1 MQTNLKALGNS
12 LKTKASTS
20 EFIEPLNQLAGYYL
34 HQQEQLRGFEKNPQ
48 KLEESLKIIDEW
60 IKDAKALGQALTA

>member
-1 MQTNLKALGNS
+1 MQTNLKALGTS
-12 LKTKASTS
+12 LKAKTSTS

-48 KLEESLKIIDEW
+48 KLEENLKIIDEW
-60 IKDAKALGQALTA
+60 VKDTKALGQALTA